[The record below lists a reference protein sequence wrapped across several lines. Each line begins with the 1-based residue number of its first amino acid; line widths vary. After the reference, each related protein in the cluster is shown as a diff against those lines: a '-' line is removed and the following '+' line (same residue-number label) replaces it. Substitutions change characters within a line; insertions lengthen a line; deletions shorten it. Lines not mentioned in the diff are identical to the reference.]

1 MPDASGETP
10 FPTIDTER
18 LQLRPIARA
27 DQPFVIQHFLDPEV
41 QRFLLDDEPIETAD
55 QAAAIVD
62 FYLSAPQPTYN
73 RWVIMR
79 RCDCRPIGTCGFH
92 RWSRQHRRAEVGY
105 DLGPSFQ
112 GQGYMTEALAAMVA
126 HGFTQLGLRRIEALV
141 APANLRSAA
150 LLTRSGFQ
158 CEGTLRDYFYSGGR
172 YHDHLLFARL
182 SEAPSPAGH
191 SPGSSETR

>member
-1 MPDASGETP
+1 MPDASRETP
-10 FPTIDTER
+10 FPALDTER
-18 LQLRPIARA
+18 LRLRPIGRG
-27 DQPFVIQHFLDPEV
+27 DLPFVLQHFLDPAV
-41 QRFLLDDEPIETAD
+41 QRFLLDDEPIQTAE
-55 QAAAIVD
+55 QAAAILD

-79 RCDCRPIGTCGFH
+79 RHDCRPIGTCGFH
-92 RWSRQHRRAEVGY
+92 RWSRQHHRAEVGY
-105 DLGPSFQ
+105 DLGPAFQ

-126 HGFTQLGLRRIEALV
+126 HGFAQLGLHRIEAIV
-141 APANLRSAA
+141 APENTRSAA

-182 SEAPSPAGH
+182 GTLSKNAQY
-191 SPGSSETR
+191 